1 MDVLERKV
9 ENQVQFWSLVGP
21 FLILLSTAIL
31 LFKVSVHWYFPVSAL
46 IGIPLCVKWKMKG
59 MAAALS
65 SLLFFSV
72 LAYQNLELDERYW
85 HVGMALAMAFSFIV
99 LTLSLEEVQ
108 YLVGKLELESQ
119 SRLDNFLKLDEK
131 WKEAEQAWNGERE
144 RTQAEMDALAQE
156 MAKVQEEKQ
165 TFYKLAQLAKEEL
178 VQIRVQHELLLKELF
193 YKKQQVAQL
202 HERLEETE
210 MTIQGFLNSDAE
222 KQIQHLTES
231 VAHLE
236 QEKETVKAQMALAQ
250 KEYRECLQE
259 KEAYWQEL
267 QERQERE
274 TRLLAEQQQN
284 QQDKRDQQEALQE
297 QQKRCTLLEQEKN
310 ALSQA
315 LASLHQQ
322 YQHMRHAESQQRQTL
337 QVDQNKIQG
346 LEAKLAAESQ
356 QCEILRQQIKQLE
369 DQLKQQE
376 EQSQGRLRQVQG
388 QLSEQERL
396 RELKLMQAQKDLWQ
410 TQQALQAKEDQLQ
423 HIQEQVQSFRKELH
437 VQREISQKATEQLQT
452 VEQLK
457 MQLEVALKEVQ
468 GQLEQPQQRLE
479 LAYKGRE
486 KSPYADGNT
495 RRIES
500 MYIQLKE
507 QFQEKS
513 AILDETRRELF
524 HAHEELL
531 KVQKEREEEQIFE
544 QTQEERDLQRELLFL
559 GQQYEQMQRQY
570 QQELD
575 DLTDLISHLMSQM
588 ET

>member
-9 ENQVQFWSLVGP
+9 ENQVQFWSLLGP

-108 YLVGKLELESQ
+108 HLVGKLELESQ

-131 WKEAEQAWNGERE
+131 WKEAEQTWSGERE
-144 RTQAEMDALAQE
+144 KTQAEVDVLAQE
-156 MAKVQEEKQ
+156 MTKVQEEKQ
-165 TFYKLAQLAKEEL
+165 TFYKLAQLAKDEL
-178 VQIRVQHELLLKELF
+178 VQVRVQHELLLKELF
-193 YKKQQVAQL
+193 YKKQQVTQL

-210 MTIQGFLNSDAE
+210 MTVQGFVNSDAE
-222 KQIQHLTES
+222 KQIQHLTEN

-236 QEKETVKAQMALAQ
+236 QEKETAKAQMILAQ

-259 KEAYWQEL
+259 KEQCWQEL
-267 QERQERE
+267 QEIQERE
-274 TRLLAEQQQN
+274 KRLLAEQQQN
-284 QQDKRDQQEALQE
+284 QQDKQDQQEALQD
-297 QQKRCTLLEQEKN
+297 QQKRCILLEQEKN

-322 YQHMRHAESQQRQTL
+322 YEHMRHAETQQRQTL
-337 QVDQNKIQG
+337 QYDQHKVQD
-346 LEAKLAAESQ
+346 LEAKLAVESQ
-356 QCEILRQQIKQLE
+356 QREMLRQQIKQLE
-369 DQLKQQE
+369 DQLKQQD
-376 EQSQGRLRQVQG
+376 EQSKGRLKQVQD
-388 QLSEQERL
+388 QLIEQERSG
-396 RELKLMQAQKDLWQ
+396 EAKLMQAQKDLWQ
-410 TQQALQAKEDQLQ
+410 TRQALQTKEDQS
-423 HIQEQVQSFRKELH
+423 HHTQEQIQSFGKELQ
-437 VQREISQKATEQLQT
+437 VQREIAQKATEQLQT

-457 MQLEVALKEVQ
+457 IQLERALQEVQ
-468 GQLEQPQQRLE
+468 EQLEQSQQRLE
-479 LAYKGRE
+479 LAYKDRE
-486 KSPYADGNT
+486 KLPYADGNT

-500 MYIQLKE
+500 MYVQLKE

-513 AILDETRRELF
+513 ATLDATRRELF

-544 QTQEERDLQRELLFL
+544 QTQEERHLQRDLLLL

-575 DLTDLISHLMSQM
+575 ALTDLISHLMNQM
-588 ET
+588 KT